1 VVLAGFHGL
10 SCSIIAGVN
19 TPGVKGSMPHPRT
32 AKSNV
37 LFVFLATVAFL
48 ISGLVMASPN
58 PGTQQEHLIS
68 PPPQEGHLIPPRP
81 CQQCGTGLE
90 VLSSTRGVDF
100 RTYLNTVYFS
110 IRHNFFAKIPES
122 AAGGEKGVVVV
133 RFQIQKD
140 GTLPDKSLTIVS
152 SSGKKDMDAAALS
165 VIRTAAPFDSLP
177 EGYAA
182 TTLDLQFS
190 FYYNS
195 EPPREPAQKPKV
207 VPVGTGS
214 QSSDHSPVV
223 EIHLDG

>member
-1 VVLAGFHGL
+1 MWFWQDSRVI
-10 SCSIIAGVN
+10 SQYNCGVN
-19 TPGVKGSMPHPRT
+19 APGVEVSMPHPL
-32 AKSNV
+32 ASKSNI
-37 LFVFLATVAFL
+37 FFAILAATAFL

-90 VLSSTRGVDF
+90 VLSSTRGIDF
-100 RTYLNTVYFS
+100 RTYLDSLYFS
-110 IRHNFFAKIPES
+110 IRRNFLATIPES
-122 AAGGEKGVVVV
+122 AARGEKGIVVV

-140 GTLPDKSLTIVS
+140 GTLPDKSATIVS
-152 SSGKKDMDAAALS
+152 SSGKKDMDAVALGA
-165 VIRTAAPFDSLP
+165 IRTAAPFARLP

-190 FYYNS
+190 FFYNS

-207 VPVGTGS
+207 VPVGTAANHIRES
-214 QSSDHSPVV
+214 ITIERP
-223 EIHLDG
+223 